1 MRPPHTPKPPAG
13 TAGPAGPDAEG
24 GLPRGL
30 LALLTCAAFVIFT
43 QAFMIA
49 PILPRLAAALGTTPA
64 RWGSPCPPTSS
75 RTGR

>member
-24 GLPRGL
+24 GL